1 MSLLDTFVQVFEFDT
16 QQADDAFNRVSKSTD
31 DIIAEMKK
39 AQQSA
44 TMGADGFTQFI
55 QNLSAQL
62 TELSSNSVDI
72 NVNSDTSGV
81 ANNIIAEIERIKE
94 SANTNADEITN
105 VIQSVIDNI
114 GNIQLDDSLDIDIN
128 TSEAQQKI
136 ASTIEELKSLK
147 ETILSTGDNADIS
160 SNLIAEIESIQNG
173 LNNTE
178 NKFSGFI
185 QTIISQIS
193 NIPDGEITLDLNSN
207 DIPEKITSVTS
218 KIDELKSSMSLL
230 DIQRDELSQGMN
242 DSNVSSDALNAQ
254 YQQMQDELLALN
266 NELSTLT
273 NAEKKNREG
282 KKAIEAILTALNADY
297 TQFIETMRTKGIK
310 TTGEESKAQDHLQ
323 KELSETEAKYKE
335 AGSSVAGFATK
346 ALGAVGIVMSIGSIF
361 AESVS
366 RSQEIETL
374 DKLGKKIGVATAD
387 VDAFSGAM
395 AELGGSRESA
405 QADLSAM
412 ANAFGNTKDSME
424 KVLQTADKVQGMS
437 FDKAKKTLEGMGV
450 SDDKT
455 IELMMKGRKELE
467 RTMGIQKEYS
477 GISKESIES
486 SIKFNT
492 AMSKFQQTS
501 GVLKNSFLEMVIPAL
516 SKGLDWLTKFISFCK
531 ENKNLLIGFFSA
543 VGLAVALYYVPPM
556 IAAASATLAA
566 TWPIIAIIAIIA
578 LLAVAFAI
586 VYDDIMNFIDGND
599 SMIGRILEKYPRL
612 KIVILALWET
622 FKKLFEYLK
631 VIVGV
636 VADIVVAGWDL
647 MASGLKAYVKFLI
660 NCISVIAGWGKS
672 FAGVFTAVTDAV
684 VGAFEWMWEQVK
696 KIIGWVNT
704 GLDAVK
710 NGWKSAKEFFGF
722 GDDEEITVNQNV
734 ERKVND
740 NGEIEYAIPQEKS
753 QTTQQPPVRYSIA
766 QANAQL
772 DAIANNA
779 MNPITSQAIS
789 NRSSVKNEN
798 NLSIGEIKIETQ
810 ATDAQGIASETKDAL
825 QDQLADFNQ
834 QNSTGVAK

>member
-1 MSLLDTFVQVFEFDT
+1 MALLDTFVQVFEFDT
-16 QQADDAFNRVSKSTD
+16 RQADDAFNRVSKSTD

-72 NVNSDTSGV
+72 HVNSDTSGI
-81 ANNIIAEIERIKE
+81 ADSLIAEIDRIKE
-94 SANTNADEITN
+94 SATDNSQSVNDF
-105 VIQSVIDNI
+105 IQSVIASIEQLSAGEAINI
-114 GNIQLDDSLDIDIN
+114 EV
-128 TSEAQQKI
+128 EAGDTQEKI
-136 ASTIEELKSLK
+136 AS
-147 ETILSTGDNADIS
+147 
-160 SNLIAEIESIQNG
+160 
-173 LNNTE
+173 
-178 NKFSGFI
+178 
-185 QTIISQIS
+185 
-193 NIPDGEITLDLNSN
+193 
-207 DIPEKITSVTS
+207 VTA
-218 KIDELKSSMSLL
+218 KIDELKSSMNLL
-230 DIQRDELSQGMN
+230 DIQRNELSQGIN
-242 DSNVSSDALNAQ
+242 ESRVSSETLNAQ
-254 YQQMQDELLALN
+254 YQQMQDELSLLN
-266 NELSTLT
+266 NELVSLT
-273 NAEKKNREG
+273 DAEKKNREG
-282 KKAIEAILTALNADY
+282 KEVIDAIVTALNADY

-310 TTGEESKAQDHLQ
+310 TAIDEAKAQEHLQ
-323 KELSETEAKYKE
+323 KELSETGSKYQE

-346 ALGAVGIVMSIGSIF
+346 ALGAVGIVMSIGTIF
-361 AESVS
+361 SESVS

-374 DKLGKKIGVATAD
+374 DKLGKQIGVATAD
-387 VDAFSGAM
+387 VDAFSGAI

-412 ANAFGNTKDSME
+412 AKSFGNTKDSME

-450 SDDKT
+450 SDEKT

-486 SIKFNT
+486 SIKFNS
-492 AMSKFQQTS
+492 AMAKFQQSS
-501 GVLKNSFLEMVIPAL
+501 GLLKNSFLEMVIPAL
-516 SKGLDWLTKFISFCK
+516 SKGLEWLTKLVTFCK
-531 ENKNLLIGFFSA
+531 ENKHLVVGFFT
-543 VGLAVALYYVPPM
+543 AVATILLGKYIYAM
-556 IAAASATLAA
+556 KLASISTWTTLF
-566 TWPIIAIIAIIA
+566 PIIAIIAVIA
-578 LLAVAFAI
+578 LLAAAFAI

-612 KIVILALWET
+612 KVVILALWET

-631 VIVGV
+631 AIVGV

-647 MASGLKAYVKFLI
+647 MASGLKAYVKYLLS
-660 NCISVIAGWGKS
+660 CISVIAGWGKS
-672 FAGVFTAVTDAV
+672 FAGVFNTVSDAV
-684 VGAFEWMWEQVK
+684 VSAFEWMWEQVE

-704 GLDAVK
+704 GLNAVK

-722 GDDEEITVNQNV
+722 GDDEEVTVNQNV
-734 ERKVND
+734 ERNVND
-740 NGEIEYAIPQEKS
+740 NGEIEYAMPQEES
-753 QTTQQPPVRYSIA
+753 QTENQPPVRHSIA

-789 NRSSVKNEN
+789 NQSNVKNESN
-798 NLSIGEIKIETQ
+798 VSIGEIKVETQ
-810 ATDAQGIASETKDAL
+810 ATDAQGMASGVKDAL

>member
-1 MSLLDTFVQVFEFDT
+1 MALLDTFVQVFEFDT
-16 QQADDAFNRVSKSTD
+16 RQADDAFNRVSKSTD

-72 NVNSDTSGV
+72 HVNSDTSGV
-81 ANNIIAEIERIKE
+81 ADSLIAEIDRIKE
-94 SANTNADEITN
+94 SATDNSQSVNDF
-105 VIQSVIDNI
+105 IQSIISSIEQLSEGEPINI
-114 GNIQLDDSLDIDIN
+114 EV
-128 TSEAQQKI
+128 EAGDTQEKI
-136 ASTIEELKSLK
+136 AS
-147 ETILSTGDNADIS
+147 
-160 SNLIAEIESIQNG
+160 
-173 LNNTE
+173 
-178 NKFSGFI
+178 
-185 QTIISQIS
+185 
-193 NIPDGEITLDLNSN
+193 
-207 DIPEKITSVTS
+207 VTA
-218 KIDELKSSMSLL
+218 KIDELKSSMNLL
-230 DIQRDELSQGMN
+230 DIQRNELSQGIN
-242 DSNVSSDALNAQ
+242 ESRVSSETLNAQ
-254 YQQMQDELLALN
+254 YQQMQDELSLLN
-266 NELSTLT
+266 NELVSLT
-273 NAEKKNREG
+273 DAEKKNREG
-282 KKAIEAILTALNADY
+282 KEAIDAIVTALNADY

-310 TTGEESKAQDHLQ
+310 TAIDEAKAQEHLQ
-323 KELSETEAKYKE
+323 KELSETGSKYQE

-346 ALGAVGIVMSIGSIF
+346 ALGAVGIVMSIGTIF

-374 DKLGKKIGVATAD
+374 DKLGKQIGVATAD
-387 VDAFSGAM
+387 VDAFSGAI

-412 ANAFGNTKDSME
+412 AKSFGNTKDSME

-450 SDDKT
+450 SDEKT

-486 SIKFNT
+486 SIKFNS
-492 AMSKFQQTS
+492 AMGKFKQSS
-501 GVLKNSFLEMVIPAL
+501 GMLKNSFLEMVIPAL
-516 SKGLDWLTKFISFCK
+516 AKGLDWLTKFISFCK

-556 IAAASATLAA
+556 LAAASATLAA

-578 LLAVAFAI
+578 LLAMAFAI

-599 SMIGRILEKYPRL
+599 SMIGCILDKYPQL
-612 KIVILALWET
+612 KVVILALWET

-631 VIVGV
+631 AIVGV

-647 MASGLKAYVKFLI
+647 MASGLKAYVKYLLS
-660 NCISVIAGWGKS
+660 CISVIAGWGKS
-672 FAGVFTAVTDAV
+672 FAGVFNTVSDAV
-684 VGAFEWMWEQVK
+684 VSAFEWMWEQVE

-704 GLDAVK
+704 GLNAVK
-710 NGWKSAKEFFGF
+710 DGWKSAKEFFGF
-722 GDDEEITVNQNV
+722 GGDEAEIKITSDDASNYLSALSAKRNQVASTGIDTSEIDKEIIELKKQL
-734 ERKVND
+734 D
-740 NGEIEYAIPQEKS
+740 NG
-753 QTTQQPPVRYSIA
+753 
-766 QANAQL
+766 L
-772 DAIANNA
+772 DASKIIADVEEANKRLMMASHDA

-789 NRSSVKNEN
+789 NQSNVKNESN
-798 NLSIGEIKIETQ
+798 VSIGEIKVETQ
-810 ATDAQGIASETKDAL
+810 ATDAQGMASDVKDAL

>member
-1 MSLLDTFVQVFEFDT
+1 MALLDTFVHVFQFDT
-16 QQADDAFNRVSKSTD
+16 QQADSAFDRVQRSTD
-31 DIIAEMKK
+31 DIIDGMKK

-44 TMGADGFTQFI
+44 TIGADGFTQFI

-72 NVNSDTSGV
+72 HVNSDTSGV
-81 ANNIIAEIERIKE
+81 ADSLIAEIERIKE
-94 SANTNADEITN
+94 SATDNSQSVSDF
-105 VIQSVIDNI
+105 IQSVIASIEQLSAGEAINI
-114 GNIQLDDSLDIDIN
+114 EVKAGDTQ
-128 TSEAQQKI
+128 EKI
-136 ASTIEELKSLK
+136 AS
-147 ETILSTGDNADIS
+147 
-160 SNLIAEIESIQNG
+160 
-173 LNNTE
+173 
-178 NKFSGFI
+178 
-185 QTIISQIS
+185 
-193 NIPDGEITLDLNSN
+193 
-207 DIPEKITSVTS
+207 VTA
-218 KIDELKSSMSLL
+218 KIDELKSSMNLL
-230 DIQRDELSQGMN
+230 DIQRNELSQGIN
-242 DSNVSSDALNAQ
+242 ESSVSSETLNAQ
-254 YQQMQDELLALN
+254 YQQMQDELSLLN
-266 NELSTLT
+266 NELVSLT
-273 NAEKKNREG
+273 DAEKKNREG
-282 KKAIEAILTALNADY
+282 KEVIDAIVTALNADY

-310 TTGEESKAQDHLQ
+310 TAIDEAKAQEHLQ
-323 KELSETEAKYKE
+323 KELSETGSKYQE

-374 DKLGKKIGVATAD
+374 DKLGKQIGVATAD
-387 VDAFSGAM
+387 VDAFSGAI

-450 SDDKT
+450 SDEKT

-486 SIKFNT
+486 SIKFNS
-492 AMSKFQQTS
+492 AMAKFQQSS
-501 GVLKNSFLEMVIPAL
+501 GLLKNSFLEMVIPAL
-516 SKGLDWLTKFISFCK
+516 SKGLEWLTKLVTFCK
-531 ENKNLLIGFFSA
+531 ENKNIVVGFFT
-543 VGLAVALYYVPPM
+543 AVATILMGKYIHAM
-556 IAAASATLAA
+556 KLASISTWTTLF
-566 TWPIIAIIAIIA
+566 PIIAIIAVIA
-578 LLAVAFAI
+578 LLATAFAI

-599 SMIGRILEKYPRL
+599 SMIGRILEKYPQL
-612 KIVILALWET
+612 KIIILALWET

-636 VADIVVAGWDL
+636 VADIVVAGWEL

-672 FAGVFTAVTDAV
+672 FAGVFTTVTDAV
-684 VGAFEWMWEQVK
+684 VGAFEWMWEQVE

-753 QTTQQPPVRYSIA
+753 QTTQQPPVRHSIA

-789 NRSSVKNEN
+789 NQSNVKNESN
-798 NLSIGEIKIETQ
+798 VSIGEIKVETQ
-810 ATDAQGIASETKDAL
+810 ATDAQGVASGLSNAL
-825 QDQLADFNQ
+825 QDEIANVNQ
-834 QNSTGVAK
+834 QHSSGLGG

>member
-1 MSLLDTFVQVFEFDT
+1 MALLDTFVQVFEFDT
-16 QQADDAFNRVSKSTD
+16 RQADDAFNRVSKSTD

-72 NVNSDTSGV
+72 HVNSDTSGI
-81 ANNIIAEIERIKE
+81 ADSLIAEIDRIKE
-94 SANTNADEITN
+94 SATDNSQSVNDF
-105 VIQSVIDNI
+105 IQSVIASIEQLSAGEVINI
-114 GNIQLDDSLDIDIN
+114 EV
-128 TSEAQQKI
+128 EAGDTQEKI
-136 ASTIEELKSLK
+136 AS
-147 ETILSTGDNADIS
+147 
-160 SNLIAEIESIQNG
+160 
-173 LNNTE
+173 
-178 NKFSGFI
+178 
-185 QTIISQIS
+185 
-193 NIPDGEITLDLNSN
+193 
-207 DIPEKITSVTS
+207 VTA
-218 KIDELKSSMSLL
+218 KIDELKSSMNLL
-230 DIQRDELSQGMN
+230 DIQRNELSQGVN
-242 DSNVSSDALNAQ
+242 ESRVSSETLNAQ
-254 YQQMQDELLALN
+254 YQQMQDELSLLN
-266 NELSTLT
+266 NELVSLT
-273 NAEKKNREG
+273 DAEKKNREG
-282 KKAIEAILTALNADY
+282 KEVIDAIVTALNADY

-310 TTGEESKAQDHLQ
+310 TAIDEAKAQEHLQ
-323 KELSETEAKYKE
+323 KELSETGSKYQE

-346 ALGAVGIVMSIGSIF
+346 ALGAVGIVMSIGTIF

-374 DKLGKKIGVATAD
+374 DKLGKQIGVATAD
-387 VDAFSGAM
+387 VDAFSGAI

-412 ANAFGNTKDSME
+412 AKSFGNTKDSME

-450 SDDKT
+450 SDEKT

-486 SIKFNT
+486 SIKFNS
-492 AMSKFQQTS
+492 AMAKFQQSS
-501 GVLKNSFLEMVIPAL
+501 GLLKNSFLEMVIPAL
-516 SKGLDWLTKFISFCK
+516 SKGLEWLTKLVTFCK
-531 ENKNLLIGFFSA
+531 ENKHLVVGFFT
-543 VGLAVALYYVPPM
+543 AVATILLGKYIYAM
-556 IAAASATLAA
+556 KLASISTWTTLF
-566 TWPIIAIIAIIA
+566 PIIAIIAVIA
-578 LLAVAFAI
+578 LLAAAFAI

-612 KIVILALWET
+612 KVVILALWET

-631 VIVGV
+631 AIVGV

-647 MASGLKAYVKFLI
+647 MASGLKAYVKYLLS
-660 NCISVIAGWGKS
+660 CISVIAGWGKS
-672 FAGVFTAVTDAV
+672 FAGVFNTVSDAV
-684 VGAFEWMWEQVK
+684 VSAFEWMWEQVE

-704 GLDAVK
+704 GLNAVK

-722 GDDEEITVNQNV
+722 GDDEGITVNQNV
-734 ERKVND
+734 ERNVND
-740 NGEIEYAIPQEKS
+740 NGEIEYAMPQEES
-753 QTTQQPPVRYSIA
+753 QTENQPPVRHSIA

-789 NRSSVKNEN
+789 NQSNVKNESN
-798 NLSIGEIKIETQ
+798 VSIGEIKVETQ
-810 ATDAQGIASETKDAL
+810 ATDAQGMVSGVKDAL

>member
-1 MSLLDTFVQVFEFDT
+1 MALLDTFVQVFEFDT
-16 QQADDAFNRVSKSTD
+16 RQADDAFNRVSKSTD

-72 NVNSDTSGV
+72 HVNSDTSGI
-81 ANNIIAEIERIKE
+81 ADSLIAEIDRIKE
-94 SANTNADEITN
+94 SATDNSQSVNDF
-105 VIQSVIDNI
+105 IQSVIASIEQLSAGEAINI
-114 GNIQLDDSLDIDIN
+114 EV
-128 TSEAQQKI
+128 EAGDTQEKI
-136 ASTIEELKSLK
+136 AS
-147 ETILSTGDNADIS
+147 
-160 SNLIAEIESIQNG
+160 
-173 LNNTE
+173 
-178 NKFSGFI
+178 
-185 QTIISQIS
+185 
-193 NIPDGEITLDLNSN
+193 
-207 DIPEKITSVTS
+207 VTA
-218 KIDELKSSMSLL
+218 KIDELKSSMNLL
-230 DIQRDELSQGMN
+230 DIQRNELSQGVN
-242 DSNVSSDALNAQ
+242 ESRVSSETLNAQ
-254 YQQMQDELLALN
+254 YQQMLDELSLLN
-266 NELSTLT
+266 NELVSLT
-273 NAEKKNREG
+273 DAEKKNREG
-282 KKAIEAILTALNADY
+282 KEVIDAIVTALNADY

-310 TTGEESKAQDHLQ
+310 TAIDEAKAQEHLQ
-323 KELSETEAKYKE
+323 KELSETGSKYQE

-346 ALGAVGIVMSIGSIF
+346 ALGAVGIVMSIGTIF
-361 AESVS
+361 SESVS

-374 DKLGKKIGVATAD
+374 DKLGKQIGVATAD
-387 VDAFSGAM
+387 VDAFSGAI

-412 ANAFGNTKDSME
+412 AKSFGNTKDSME

-450 SDDKT
+450 SDEKT

-486 SIKFNT
+486 SIKFNS
-492 AMSKFQQTS
+492 AMAKFQQSS
-501 GVLKNSFLEMVIPAL
+501 GLLKNSFLEMVIPAL
-516 SKGLDWLTKFISFCK
+516 SKGLEWLTKLVTFCK
-531 ENKNLLIGFFSA
+531 ENKHLVVGFFT
-543 VGLAVALYYVPPM
+543 AVATILLGKYIYAM
-556 IAAASATLAA
+556 KLASISTWTTLF
-566 TWPIIAIIAIIA
+566 PIIAIIAVIA
-578 LLAVAFAI
+578 LLAAAFAI

-612 KIVILALWET
+612 KVVILALWET

-647 MASGLKAYVKFLI
+647 MASGLKAYVKYLLS
-660 NCISVIAGWGKS
+660 CISVIAGWGKS
-672 FAGVFTAVTDAV
+672 FTGVFNTVSDAV
-684 VGAFEWMWEQVK
+684 VSAFEWMWEQVE

-704 GLDAVK
+704 GLNAVK

-722 GDDEEITVNQNV
+722 GGDEAEIKITSDDASNYLSALSAKRNQVASAGIDTSEIDKEIIELKKQL
-734 ERKVND
+734 D
-740 NGEIEYAIPQEKS
+740 NG
-753 QTTQQPPVRYSIA
+753 
-766 QANAQL
+766 L
-772 DAIANNA
+772 DASKIIADVEEANKRLMMASHDA

-789 NRSSVKNEN
+789 NQSNVKNESN
-798 NLSIGEIKIETQ
+798 VSIGEIKVETQ
-810 ATDAQGIASETKDAL
+810 ATDAQGMASGVKDAL

>member
-1 MSLLDTFVQVFEFDT
+1 MALLDTFVQVFEFDT
-16 QQADDAFNRVSKSTD
+16 RQADDAFNRVSKSTD

-72 NVNSDTSGV
+72 HVNSDTSGV
-81 ANNIIAEIERIKE
+81 ADSLIAEIDRIKE
-94 SANTNADEITN
+94 SATDNSQSVSDF
-105 VIQSVIDNI
+105 IQSIIASIEQLSSGEPINI
-114 GNIQLDDSLDIDIN
+114 EVEVGDTQ
-128 TSEAQQKI
+128 EKI
-136 ASTIEELKSLK
+136 AS
-147 ETILSTGDNADIS
+147 
-160 SNLIAEIESIQNG
+160 
-173 LNNTE
+173 
-178 NKFSGFI
+178 
-185 QTIISQIS
+185 
-193 NIPDGEITLDLNSN
+193 
-207 DIPEKITSVTS
+207 VTA
-218 KIDELKSSMSLL
+218 KIDELKSSINLL
-230 DIQRDELSQGMN
+230 DIQRDELSQGVN
-242 DSNVSSDALNAQ
+242 ESSVSSEALNAQ
-254 YQQMQDELLALN
+254 YQQMQDELLTLN

-297 TQFIETMRTKGIK
+297 TQFIETIRTKGIK
-310 TTGEESKAQDHLQ
+310 TTEEESKAQDHLQ

-374 DKLGKKIGVATAD
+374 DKLGKQIGVATAD

-543 VGLAVALYYVPPM
+543 IGLAVALYYVPPM
-556 IAAASATLAA
+556 LAAASATLAA

-578 LLAVAFAI
+578 LLATAFAI

-599 SMIGRILEKYPRL
+599 SMIGRILEKYPQL
-612 KIVILALWET
+612 KIIILALWET

-636 VADIVVAGWDL
+636 VADIVVAGWEL

-672 FAGVFTAVTDAV
+672 FAGVFTTVTDAV
-684 VGAFEWMWEQVK
+684 VSAFEWMWEQVK
-696 KIIGWVNT
+696 KIIGWVNS

-734 ERKVND
+734 ERNVND
-740 NGEIEYAIPQEKS
+740 NGEIEYAMPQEESKAV
-753 QTTQQPPVRYSIA
+753 QQPPVRQSIA

-789 NRSSVKNEN
+789 NQSNVKNESN
-798 NLSIGEIKIETQ
+798 VSIGEVKIETQ
-810 ATDAQGIASETKDAL
+810 ATDAQGVASGLSNAL
-825 QDQLADFNQ
+825 QDEIANVNQ
-834 QNSTGVAK
+834 QHSSGLGG

>member
-1 MSLLDTFVQVFEFDT
+1 MALLDTFVQVFEFDT
-16 QQADDAFNRVSKSTD
+16 RQADDAFNRVSKSTD

-72 NVNSDTSGV
+72 HVNSDTSGI
-81 ANNIIAEIERIKE
+81 ADSLIAEIDRIKE
-94 SANTNADEITN
+94 SATDNSQSVNDF
-105 VIQSVIDNI
+105 IQSVIASIEQLSAGEVINI
-114 GNIQLDDSLDIDIN
+114 EV
-128 TSEAQQKI
+128 EAGDTQEKI
-136 ASTIEELKSLK
+136 AS
-147 ETILSTGDNADIS
+147 
-160 SNLIAEIESIQNG
+160 
-173 LNNTE
+173 
-178 NKFSGFI
+178 
-185 QTIISQIS
+185 
-193 NIPDGEITLDLNSN
+193 
-207 DIPEKITSVTS
+207 VTA
-218 KIDELKSSMSLL
+218 KIDELKSSMNLL
-230 DIQRDELSQGMN
+230 DIQRNELSQGVN
-242 DSNVSSDALNAQ
+242 ESRVSSETLNAQ
-254 YQQMQDELLALN
+254 YQQMQDELSLLN
-266 NELSTLT
+266 NELVSLT
-273 NAEKKNREG
+273 DAEKKNREG
-282 KKAIEAILTALNADY
+282 KEVIDAIVTALNADY

-310 TTGEESKAQDHLQ
+310 TAIDEAKAQEHLQ
-323 KELSETEAKYKE
+323 KELSETGSKYQE

-346 ALGAVGIVMSIGSIF
+346 ALGAVGIVMSIGTIF

-374 DKLGKKIGVATAD
+374 DKLGKQIGVATAD
-387 VDAFSGAM
+387 VDAFSGAI

-412 ANAFGNTKDSME
+412 AKSFGNTKDSME

-450 SDDKT
+450 SDEKT

-486 SIKFNT
+486 SIKFNS
-492 AMSKFQQTS
+492 AMAKFQQSS
-501 GVLKNSFLEMVIPAL
+501 GLLKNSFLEMVIPAL
-516 SKGLDWLTKFISFCK
+516 SKGLEWLTKLVTFCK
-531 ENKNLLIGFFSA
+531 ENKHLVVGFFT
-543 VGLAVALYYVPPM
+543 AVATILLGKYIYAM
-556 IAAASATLAA
+556 KLASISTWTTLF
-566 TWPIIAIIAIIA
+566 PIIAIIAVIA
-578 LLAVAFAI
+578 LLAAAFAI

-612 KIVILALWET
+612 KVVILALWET

-647 MASGLKAYVKFLI
+647 MASGLKAYVKYLLS
-660 NCISVIAGWGKS
+660 CISVIAGWGKS
-672 FAGVFTAVTDAV
+672 FAGGFNTVSDAV
-684 VGAFEWMWEQVK
+684 VSAFEWMWEQVE

-704 GLDAVK
+704 GLNAVK

-734 ERKVND
+734 ERNVND
-740 NGEIEYAIPQEKS
+740 NGEIEYAMPQEES
-753 QTTQQPPVRYSIA
+753 QTENQPPVRHSIA

-789 NRSSVKNEN
+789 NQSNVKNESN
-798 NLSIGEIKIETQ
+798 VSIGEIKVETQ
-810 ATDAQGIASETKDAL
+810 ATDAQGMASGVKDAL

-834 QNSTGVAK
+834 QNATGVAK

>member
-1 MSLLDTFVQVFEFDT
+1 MALLDTFVQVFEFDT
-16 QQADDAFNRVSKSTD
+16 RQADDAFNRVSKSTD

-72 NVNSDTSGV
+72 HVNSDTSGI
-81 ANNIIAEIERIKE
+81 ADNLIAEIDRIKE
-94 SANTNADEITN
+94 SATDNSQSVNDF
-105 VIQSVIDNI
+105 IQSVIASIEQLSAGEAINI
-114 GNIQLDDSLDIDIN
+114 EV
-128 TSEAQQKI
+128 EAGDTQEKI
-136 ASTIEELKSLK
+136 AS
-147 ETILSTGDNADIS
+147 
-160 SNLIAEIESIQNG
+160 
-173 LNNTE
+173 
-178 NKFSGFI
+178 
-185 QTIISQIS
+185 
-193 NIPDGEITLDLNSN
+193 
-207 DIPEKITSVTS
+207 VTA
-218 KIDELKSSMSLL
+218 KIDELKSSMNLL
-230 DIQRDELSQGMN
+230 DIQRSELSQGIN
-242 DSNVSSDALNAQ
+242 ESRVSSETLNAQ
-254 YQQMQDELLALN
+254 YQQMQDELSLLN
-266 NELSTLT
+266 NELVSLT
-273 NAEKKNREG
+273 DAEKKNREG
-282 KKAIEAILTALNADY
+282 KEVIDAIVTALNADY

-310 TTGEESKAQDHLQ
+310 TAIDEAKAQEHLQ
-323 KELSETEAKYKE
+323 KELSETGSKYQE

-346 ALGAVGIVMSIGSIF
+346 ALGAVGIVMSIGTIF

-374 DKLGKKIGVATAD
+374 DKLGKQIGVATAD
-387 VDAFSGAM
+387 VDAFSGSI

-412 ANAFGNTKDSME
+412 AKSFGNTKDSME

-450 SDDKT
+450 SDEKT

-486 SIKFNT
+486 SIKFNS
-492 AMSKFQQTS
+492 AMAKFQQSS
-501 GVLKNSFLEMVIPAL
+501 GLLKNSFLEMVIPAL
-516 SKGLDWLTKFISFCK
+516 SKGLEWLTKLVTFCK
-531 ENKNLLIGFFSA
+531 ENKHLVVGFFT
-543 VGLAVALYYVPPM
+543 AVATILLGKYIYAM
-556 IAAASATLAA
+556 KLASISTWTTLF
-566 TWPIIAIIAIIA
+566 PIIAIIAVIA
-578 LLAVAFAI
+578 LLAATFAI

-612 KIVILALWET
+612 KVVILALWET

-631 VIVGV
+631 AIVGV

-647 MASGLKAYVKFLI
+647 MASGLKAYVKYLLS
-660 NCISVIAGWGKS
+660 CISVIAGWGKS
-672 FAGVFTAVTDAV
+672 FAGVFNTVSDAV
-684 VGAFEWMWEQVK
+684 VSAFEWMWEQVE

-704 GLDAVK
+704 GLNAVK

-734 ERKVND
+734 ERNVND
-740 NGEIEYAIPQEKS
+740 NGEIEYAMPQEES
-753 QTTQQPPVRYSIA
+753 QTENQPPVRHSIT

-789 NRSSVKNEN
+789 NQSNVKNESN
-798 NLSIGEIKIETQ
+798 VSIGEIKVETQ
-810 ATDAQGIASETKDAL
+810 ATDAQGMVSGVKDAL

>member
-1 MSLLDTFVQVFEFDT
+1 MALLDTFVQVFEFDT
-16 QQADDAFNRVSKSTD
+16 RQADDAFNRVSKSTD

-72 NVNSDTSGV
+72 HVNSDTSGV
-81 ANNIIAEIERIKE
+81 ADNLIAEIDRIKE
-94 SANTNADEITN
+94 SATDNSQSVNDF
-105 VIQSVIDNI
+105 IQSVIASIEQLSAGEAINI
-114 GNIQLDDSLDIDIN
+114 EV
-128 TSEAQQKI
+128 EADGTQEKI
-136 ASTIEELKSLK
+136 AS
-147 ETILSTGDNADIS
+147 
-160 SNLIAEIESIQNG
+160 
-173 LNNTE
+173 
-178 NKFSGFI
+178 
-185 QTIISQIS
+185 
-193 NIPDGEITLDLNSN
+193 
-207 DIPEKITSVTS
+207 VTA
-218 KIDELKSSMSLL
+218 KIDELKSSMNLL
-230 DIQRDELSQGMN
+230 DIQRNELSQGIN
-242 DSNVSSDALNAQ
+242 ESSVSSETLNAQ
-254 YQQMQDELLALN
+254 YQQMQDELSLLN
-266 NELSTLT
+266 NELVSLT

-374 DKLGKKIGVATAD
+374 DKLGKQIGVATAD

-412 ANAFGNTKDSME
+412 AKSFGNTKDSME

-636 VADIVVAGWDL
+636 VADIVVAGWNL
-647 MASGLKAYVKFLI
+647 MASALKNYVKFLI
-660 NCISVIAGWGKS
+660 NCIAVIAGWGKS
-672 FAGVFTAVTDAV
+672 FAGVFTTVTDAIV
-684 VGAFEWMWEQVK
+684 DAFNWMWKQVE
-696 KIIGWVNT
+696 KILGWVT
-704 GLDAVK
+704 KGIDSVK
-710 NGWKSAKEFFGF
+710 GVWESAKNLFSS
-722 GDDEEITVNQNV
+722 DDDNEVTVTQKV
-734 ERKVND
+734 ERKLTD
-740 NGEIEYAIPQEKS
+740 DGKLEYTIPEDKQSTEQIS
-753 QTTQQPPVRYSIA
+753 TRQSIA

-789 NRSSVKNEN
+789 NRSNVKNEN

-825 QDQLADFNQ
+825 QDELADFNQ

>member
-1 MSLLDTFVQVFEFDT
+1 MALLDTFVQVFEFDT
-16 QQADDAFNRVSKSTD
+16 RQADDAFNRVSKSTD

-72 NVNSDTSGV
+72 HVNSDTSGI
-81 ANNIIAEIERIKE
+81 ADSLIAEIDRIKE
-94 SANTNADEITN
+94 SATDNSQSVNDF
-105 VIQSVIDNI
+105 IQSVIASIEQLSAGEAINI
-114 GNIQLDDSLDIDIN
+114 EV
-128 TSEAQQKI
+128 EAGDTQEKI
-136 ASTIEELKSLK
+136 AS
-147 ETILSTGDNADIS
+147 
-160 SNLIAEIESIQNG
+160 
-173 LNNTE
+173 
-178 NKFSGFI
+178 
-185 QTIISQIS
+185 
-193 NIPDGEITLDLNSN
+193 
-207 DIPEKITSVTS
+207 VTA
-218 KIDELKSSMSLL
+218 KIDELKSSINLL
-230 DIQRDELSQGMN
+230 DIQRNELSQGVN
-242 DSNVSSDALNAQ
+242 ESRVSSETLNAQ
-254 YQQMQDELLALN
+254 YQQMQDELSLLN
-266 NELSTLT
+266 NELVSLT
-273 NAEKKNREG
+273 DAEKKNREG
-282 KKAIEAILTALNADY
+282 KEVIDAIVTALNADY

-310 TTGEESKAQDHLQ
+310 TAIDEAKAQEHLQ
-323 KELSETEAKYKE
+323 KELSETGSKYQE

-346 ALGAVGIVMSIGSIF
+346 ALGAVGIVMSIGTIF

-374 DKLGKKIGVATAD
+374 DKLGKQIGVATAD
-387 VDAFSGAM
+387 VDAFSGAI

-412 ANAFGNTKDSME
+412 AKSFGNTKDSME

-450 SDDKT
+450 SDEKT
-455 IELMMKGRKELE
+455 IELMIKGRKELE

-486 SIKFNT
+486 SIKFNS
-492 AMSKFQQTS
+492 AMEKFQQSS
-501 GVLKNSFLEMVIPAL
+501 GLLKNSFLEMVIPAL
-516 SKGLDWLTKFISFCK
+516 SKGLEWLTKLVTFCK
-531 ENKNLLIGFFSA
+531 ENKHLVVGFFT
-543 VGLAVALYYVPPM
+543 AVATILLGKYIYAM
-556 IAAASATLAA
+556 KLASISTWTTLF
-566 TWPIIAIIAIIA
+566 PIIAIIAVIA
-578 LLAVAFAI
+578 LLAAAFAI

-612 KIVILALWET
+612 KVVILALWET

-647 MASGLKAYVKFLI
+647 MASGLKAYVKYLLS
-660 NCISVIAGWGKS
+660 CISVIAGWGKS
-672 FAGVFTAVTDAV
+672 FTGVFNTVSDAV
-684 VGAFEWMWEQVK
+684 VSAFEWMWEQVE

-704 GLDAVK
+704 GLNAVK

-722 GDDEEITVNQNV
+722 GGDEAEIKITSDDASNYLSALSAKRNQVASAGIDTSEIDKEIIELKKQL
-734 ERKVND
+734 D
-740 NGEIEYAIPQEKS
+740 NG
-753 QTTQQPPVRYSIA
+753 
-766 QANAQL
+766 L
-772 DAIANNA
+772 DASKIIADVEEANKRLMMASHDA

-789 NRSSVKNEN
+789 NQSNVKNESN
-798 NLSIGEIKIETQ
+798 VSIGEIKVETQ
-810 ATDAQGIASETKDAL
+810 ATDAQGMASGVKDAL

>member
-1 MSLLDTFVQVFEFDT
+1 MALLDTFVQVFEFDT
-16 QQADDAFNRVSKSTD
+16 RQADDAFTRVSQSTD

-55 QNLSAQL
+55 QTLSGELAG
-62 TELSSNSVDI
+62 LSSNS
-72 NVNSDTSGV
+72 
-81 ANNIIAEIERIKE
+81 
-94 SANTNADEITN
+94 
-105 VIQSVIDNI
+105 
-114 GNIQLDDSLDIDIN
+114 IDIPIN
-128 TSEAQQKI
+128 TGTQEQI
-136 ASTIEELKSLK
+136 AS
-147 ETILSTGDNADIS
+147 
-160 SNLIAEIESIQNG
+160 
-173 LNNTE
+173 
-178 NKFSGFI
+178 
-185 QTIISQIS
+185 
-193 NIPDGEITLDLNSN
+193 
-207 DIPEKITSVTS
+207 VTT
-218 KIDELKSSMSLL
+218 KIDELKSSMNLL
-230 DIQRDELSQGMN
+230 DIQRDELSQGVN
-242 DSNVSSDALNAQ
+242 ESGVSSEALNAQ

-310 TTGEESKAQDHLQ
+310 TTEEESKAQDHLQ

-374 DKLGKKIGVATAD
+374 DKLGKQIGVATAD

-450 SDDKT
+450 SDEKT

-516 SKGLDWLTKFISFCK
+516 SKGLDWLTRFISFCK

-543 VGLAVALYYVPPM
+543 IGLAVALYYVPPM
-556 IAAASATLAA
+556 LAAASATLAA

-578 LLAVAFAI
+578 LLAMAFAI

-599 SMIGRILEKYPRL
+599 SMIGRILEKYPQL
-612 KIVILALWET
+612 KIIILALWET

-647 MASGLKAYVKFLI
+647 MATGLKAYVKFLI

-672 FAGVFTAVTDAV
+672 FAGVFTTVTDAV
-684 VGAFEWMWEQVK
+684 VGAFEWMWEQVE

-704 GLDAVK
+704 GLNAVK

-740 NGEIEYAIPQEKS
+740 NGEIEYAIPQEES
-753 QTTQQPPVRYSIA
+753 QTAQQPPVRQSIA

-789 NRSSVKNEN
+789 NQSNVKNESN
-798 NLSIGEIKIETQ
+798 VSIGEVKVETQ
-810 ATDAQGIASETKDAL
+810 ATDAQGMASGVKDAL

-834 QNSTGVAK
+834 QNATGVAK

>member
-1 MSLLDTFVQVFEFDT
+1 MALLDTFVHVFQFDT
-16 QQADDAFNRVSKSTD
+16 QQADSAFDRVQRSTD
-31 DIIAEMKK
+31 DIIDGMKK

-44 TMGADGFTQFI
+44 TIGADGFTQFI

-72 NVNSDTSGV
+72 HVNSDTSGV
-81 ANNIIAEIERIKE
+81 ADSLIAEIERIKE
-94 SANTNADEITN
+94 SATDNSQSVSDF
-105 VIQSVIDNI
+105 IQSVIASIEQLSAGEPINI
-114 GNIQLDDSLDIDIN
+114 EV
-128 TSEAQQKI
+128 EAGDTQEKI
-136 ASTIEELKSLK
+136 AS
-147 ETILSTGDNADIS
+147 
-160 SNLIAEIESIQNG
+160 
-173 LNNTE
+173 
-178 NKFSGFI
+178 
-185 QTIISQIS
+185 
-193 NIPDGEITLDLNSN
+193 
-207 DIPEKITSVTS
+207 VTA
-218 KIDELKSSMSLL
+218 KIDELKSSMNLL
-230 DIQRDELSQGMN
+230 DIQRDELSQGVN
-242 DSNVSSDALNAQ
+242 ESGVSSEALNAQ

-282 KKAIEAILTALNADY
+282 KKAIEAILTTLNADY

-310 TTGEESKAQDHLQ
+310 TTEEESKAQDHLQ

-374 DKLGKKIGVATAD
+374 DKLGKQIGVATAD

-450 SDDKT
+450 SDEKT

-516 SKGLDWLTKFISFCK
+516 SKGLDWLTRFISFCK

-543 VGLAVALYYVPPM
+543 IGLAVALYYVPPM
-556 IAAASATLAA
+556 LAAASATLAA

-578 LLAVAFAI
+578 LLAMAFAI

-599 SMIGRILEKYPRL
+599 SMIGRILEKYPQL
-612 KIVILALWET
+612 KIIILALWET

-636 VADIVVAGWDL
+636 VADIVVAGWEL

-672 FAGVFTAVTDAV
+672 FAGVFTTVTDAV
-684 VGAFEWMWEQVK
+684 VGAFEWMWEQVE

-753 QTTQQPPVRYSIA
+753 QTTQQPPVRHSIA

-789 NRSSVKNEN
+789 NQSNVKNESN
-798 NLSIGEIKIETQ
+798 VSIGEIKVETQ
-810 ATDAQGIASETKDAL
+810 ATDAQGVASGLSNAL
-825 QDQLADFNQ
+825 QDEIANVNQ
-834 QNSTGVAK
+834 QHSSGLGG

>member
-1 MSLLDTFVQVFEFDT
+1 MALLDTFVQVFEFDT
-16 QQADDAFNRVSKSTD
+16 SQADDAFNRVSKSTD

-44 TMGADGFTQFI
+44 TIGADGFTQFI

-72 NVNSDTSGV
+72 HVNSDTSGV
-81 ANNIIAEIERIKE
+81 ADSLIAEIERIKE
-94 SANTNADEITN
+94 SATDNSQSVSDF
-105 VIQSVIDNI
+105 IQSVIASIEQLSAGEAINI
-114 GNIQLDDSLDIDIN
+114 EVKAGDTQ
-128 TSEAQQKI
+128 EKI
-136 ASTIEELKSLK
+136 AS
-147 ETILSTGDNADIS
+147 
-160 SNLIAEIESIQNG
+160 
-173 LNNTE
+173 
-178 NKFSGFI
+178 
-185 QTIISQIS
+185 
-193 NIPDGEITLDLNSN
+193 
-207 DIPEKITSVTS
+207 VTA
-218 KIDELKSSMSLL
+218 KIDELKSSMNLL
-230 DIQRDELSQGMN
+230 DIQRNELSQGIN
-242 DSNVSSDALNAQ
+242 ESSVSSKTLNAQ
-254 YQQMQDELLALN
+254 YQQMQDELSLLN
-266 NELSTLT
+266 NELVSLT
-273 NAEKKNREG
+273 DAEKKNREG
-282 KKAIEAILTALNADY
+282 KEVIDAIVTALNADY

-310 TTGEESKAQDHLQ
+310 TAIDEAKAQEHLQ
-323 KELSETEAKYKE
+323 KELSETGSKYQE

-374 DKLGKKIGVATAD
+374 DKLGKQIGVATAD
-387 VDAFSGAM
+387 VDAFSGAI

-450 SDDKT
+450 SDEKT

-486 SIKFNT
+486 SIKFNS
-492 AMSKFQQTS
+492 AMAKFQQSS
-501 GVLKNSFLEMVIPAL
+501 GLLKNSFLEMVIPAL
-516 SKGLDWLTKFISFCK
+516 SKGLEWLTKLVTFCK
-531 ENKNLLIGFFSA
+531 ENKNIVVGFFT
-543 VGLAVALYYVPPM
+543 AVATILMGKYIHAM
-556 IAAASATLAA
+556 KLASISTWTTLF
-566 TWPIIAIIAIIA
+566 PIIAIIAVIA
-578 LLAVAFAI
+578 LLATAFAI

-599 SMIGRILEKYPRL
+599 SMIGRILEKYPQL
-612 KIVILALWET
+612 KIIILALWET

-636 VADIVVAGWDL
+636 VADIVVAGWEL

-672 FAGVFTAVTDAV
+672 FAGVFTRVTDAV
-684 VGAFEWMWEQVK
+684 VGAFEWMWEQVE

-753 QTTQQPPVRYSIA
+753 QTTQQPPVRHSIA

-789 NRSSVKNEN
+789 NQSNVKNESN
-798 NLSIGEIKIETQ
+798 VSIGEIKVETQ
-810 ATDAQGIASETKDAL
+810 ATDAQGVASGLSNAL
-825 QDQLADFNQ
+825 QDEIANVNQ
-834 QNSTGVAK
+834 QHSSGLGG

>member
-1 MSLLDTFVQVFEFDT
+1 MALLDTFVQVFEFDT
-16 QQADDAFNRVSKSTD
+16 RQADDAFNRVSKSTD

-72 NVNSDTSGV
+72 HVNSDTSGI
-81 ANNIIAEIERIKE
+81 ADNLIAEIDRIKE
-94 SANTNADEITN
+94 SATDNSQSVNDF
-105 VIQSVIDNI
+105 IQSVIASIEQLSAGEAINI
-114 GNIQLDDSLDIDIN
+114 EV
-128 TSEAQQKI
+128 EAGDTQEKI
-136 ASTIEELKSLK
+136 AS
-147 ETILSTGDNADIS
+147 
-160 SNLIAEIESIQNG
+160 
-173 LNNTE
+173 
-178 NKFSGFI
+178 
-185 QTIISQIS
+185 
-193 NIPDGEITLDLNSN
+193 
-207 DIPEKITSVTS
+207 VTA
-218 KIDELKSSMSLL
+218 KIDELKSSMNLL
-230 DIQRDELSQGMN
+230 DIQRNELSQGVN
-242 DSNVSSDALNAQ
+242 ESRVSSETLNAQ
-254 YQQMQDELLALN
+254 YQQMQDELSLLN
-266 NELSTLT
+266 NELVSLT
-273 NAEKKNREG
+273 DAEKKNREG
-282 KKAIEAILTALNADY
+282 KEVIDAIVTALNADY

-310 TTGEESKAQDHLQ
+310 TAIDEAKAQEHLQ
-323 KELSETEAKYKE
+323 KELSETGSKYQE

-346 ALGAVGIVMSIGSIF
+346 ALGAVGIVMSIGTIF

-374 DKLGKKIGVATAD
+374 DKLGKQIGVATAD
-387 VDAFSGAM
+387 VDAFSGSI

-412 ANAFGNTKDSME
+412 AKSFGNTKDSME

-450 SDDKT
+450 SDEKT

-486 SIKFNT
+486 SIKFNS
-492 AMSKFQQTS
+492 AMAKFQQSS
-501 GVLKNSFLEMVIPAL
+501 GLLKNSFLEMVIPAL
-516 SKGLDWLTKFISFCK
+516 SKGLEWLTKLVTFCK
-531 ENKNLLIGFFSA
+531 ENKHLVVGFFT
-543 VGLAVALYYVPPM
+543 AVATILLGKYIYAM
-556 IAAASATLAA
+556 KLASISTWTTLF
-566 TWPIIAIIAIIA
+566 PIIAIIAVIA
-578 LLAVAFAI
+578 LLAAAFAI

-612 KIVILALWET
+612 KVVILALWET

-647 MASGLKAYVKFLI
+647 MASGLKAYVKYLLS
-660 NCISVIAGWGKS
+660 CISVIAGWGKS
-672 FAGVFTAVTDAV
+672 FAGVFNTVSDAV
-684 VGAFEWMWEQVK
+684 VSAFEWMWEQVE

-704 GLDAVK
+704 GLNAVK

-722 GDDEEITVNQNV
+722 GGDEAEIKITSDDASNYLSALSAKRNQVASAGIDTSEIDKEIIELKKQL
-734 ERKVND
+734 D
-740 NGEIEYAIPQEKS
+740 NG
-753 QTTQQPPVRYSIA
+753 
-766 QANAQL
+766 L
-772 DAIANNA
+772 DASKIIADVEEANKRLMMASHNA

-789 NRSSVKNEN
+789 NQSNVKNESN
-798 NLSIGEIKIETQ
+798 VSIGEIKVETQ
-810 ATDAQGIASETKDAL
+810 ATDAQGVASGLSNAL
-825 QDQLADFNQ
+825 QDEIANVNQ
-834 QNSTGVAK
+834 QHSSGLGG

>member
-1 MSLLDTFVQVFEFDT
+1 MALLDTFVQVFEFDT
-16 QQADDAFNRVSKSTD
+16 RQADDAFNRVSKSTD

-72 NVNSDTSGV
+72 HVNSDTSDV
-81 ANNIIAEIERIKE
+81 ADNLIAEIERIKE
-94 SANTNADEITN
+94 SATDNSQSVSDF
-105 VIQSVIDNI
+105 IQSIIANI
-114 GNIQLDDSLDIDIN
+114 EQLSSGEPINIEV
-128 TSEAQQKI
+128 EA
-136 ASTIEELKSLK
+136 
-147 ETILSTGDNADIS
+147 GDT
-160 SNLIAEIESIQNG
+160 Q
-173 LNNTE
+173 
-178 NKFSGFI
+178 
-185 QTIISQIS
+185 
-193 NIPDGEITLDLNSN
+193 
-207 DIPEKITSVTS
+207 EKIDSVTA
-218 KIDELKSSMSLL
+218 KIDELKSSINLL
-230 DIQRDELSQGMN
+230 DIQRDELSQGVN
-242 DSNVSSDALNAQ
+242 ESSVSSEALNAQ
-254 YQQMQDELLALN
+254 YQQMQDELLTLN

-310 TTGEESKAQDHLQ
+310 TTEEESKAQEHLQ

-374 DKLGKKIGVATAD
+374 DKLGKQIGVATAD

-412 ANAFGNTKDSME
+412 ANTFGNTKDSME

-486 SIKFNT
+486 SIKFNS
-492 AMSKFQQTS
+492 AMAKFQQSS
-501 GVLKNSFLEMVIPAL
+501 GLLKNSFLEMVIPAL
-516 SKGLDWLTKFISFCK
+516 SKGLEWLTKVVTFCK
-531 ENKNLLIGFFSA
+531 ENKNIVVGFFT
-543 VGLAVALYYVPPM
+543 AVATILMGKYIHAM
-556 IAAASATLAA
+556 KLASISTWTTLF
-566 TWPIIAIIAIIA
+566 PIIAIIAVIA
-578 LLAVAFAI
+578 LLAAAFAI

-631 VIVGV
+631 VIVGF

-672 FAGVFTAVTDAV
+672 FAGVFTTVTDAV
-684 VGAFEWMWEQVK
+684 VSAFEWMWEQVK
-696 KIIGWVNT
+696 KIIGWVNS

-740 NGEIEYAIPQEKS
+740 NGEIEYVLPQEES
-753 QTTQQPPVRYSIA
+753 QTAQQPPVRQSIA

-789 NRSSVKNEN
+789 NQSNVKNESN
-798 NLSIGEIKIETQ
+798 VSIGEVKIETQ
-810 ATDAQGIASETKDAL
+810 ATDAQGVASGLSNAL
-825 QDQLADFNQ
+825 QDEIANVNQ
-834 QNSTGVAK
+834 QHSSGLGG